1 MAKGKHKQQH
11 AARTQAAAP
20 APSKSPVSSGPAVA
34 RAKPGL
40 FFKRY
45 DWLAFGVTYVIA
57 QVFYLLTQA
66 PTVTL
71 EDSGELVT
79 GAANLGVPHPP
90 GYPLWTILGWIFTRI
105 FFFVEYWGHPN
116 PAWAVNCMSGFFGA
130 LCCATVALLVSH
142 SGRDL
147 LRTFRHEEDPEAAT
161 PVEKVISFSS
171 GVASGL
177 ILAFC
182 PFIWSQCTIAE
193 VYSINTFLHVLILTL
208 AYVWL
213 HRPYEDRLLYWL
225 AVIFGLTFTNCQP
238 IVLLTPGLM
247 LIFWA
252 VDRRLFR
259 DCLAAGLVIIGVVIL
274 LQLKFPQ
281 YAFRN
286 FERREFW
293 TIVSVL
299 LVLAP
304 VVIGVVARQIFSEWR
319 RVVPML
325 LFAMLGLSLFVYMPI
340 SSDFNPPI
348 NWGYP
353 RTFEGFRHAVTRGQY
368 QALSPALSPKAFVDQ
383 IVEFISELE
392 DQFPFPMPLL
402 AVVPIF
408 FFRQIWR
415 KHWTWLLGTLIGFVV
430 TGPGMMVLLNPAH
443 DIQSLFIA
451 QVQFIQATAIYAL
464 WVGYGFLFGLAFLE
478 RLLSGRSPAGQRRFW
493 LAPAIALTLLS
504 PLGLIW
510 QNWHDEEMIATKG
523 GLELRGHDFGW
534 QFGNYQL
541 CGAEAITRE
550 LKPGEKPLP
559 NPNFPPAMTT
569 NAVFYGGTDPGRFV
583 PTYMIYCPLV
593 RPDVML
599 ITQNA
604 LADNTYMNV
613 MRDLYGDQIWMP
625 TPQDANMA
633 FQQYVDDV
641 RAGRIPSNAAVT
653 FDKSGKVSVQ
663 GVQGVMEINGII
675 SRSIFEANKWRH
687 DFYVEESYVINW
699 MYPYLIPHGLILK
712 INKEPLSELTPEM
725 VKNDQD
731 FWAWYYER
739 LMNDRK
745 FQRDVVARKTF
756 SKLRC
761 AIAGV
766 YVFRRLMNDAEIAFR
781 QAVNMYPASPEA
793 NFRMADMYLQMGRF
807 AEAVQLLE
815 ANLAVDPKNDRI
827 TGFIG
832 QIKSMAQMNQR
843 ATQLQAQLSQG
854 SGTLDMVFEL
864 ATIYQRTGREQGFQ
878 DLSMQVLN
886 NSNIPPQAY
895 LKVAEL
901 ASNPPRWPLL
911 AEAYQRY
918 LQRQPSDPRGWLEL
932 ACAQVQMAQNDSA
945 LRSLRQA
952 VACGGEPL
960 KDMIRKDG
968 RLDPLRGLE
977 SFQKLVQSS
986 QQPFMPLPGLFSP

>member
-1 MAKGKHKQQH
+1 MAKAKQKQQNVSRPST
-11 AARTQAAAP
+11 AAR
-20 APSKSPVSSGPAVA
+20 PVAQPPTPLKRGP
-34 RAKPGL
+34 

-45 DWLAFGVTYVIA
+45 DWLACGVVYLIA

-105 FFFVEYWGHPN
+105 FFFMRYWDHPN

-147 LRTFRHEEDPEAAT
+147 LRTFRHEDDPEAAT
-161 PVEKVISFSS
+161 PAEKIISFSS

-182 PFIWSQCTIAE
+182 PFIWSQCVIAE
-193 VYSINTFLHVLILTL
+193 VYTINTFLHVLLLAL
-208 AYVWL
+208 AYAWL

-225 AVIFGLTFTNCQP
+225 AALFGLTFTNCQP
-238 IVLLTPGLM
+238 ITLLTPGLM

-252 VDRRLFR
+252 ADRRLFR
-259 DCLAAGLVIIGVVIL
+259 DCLAAGLAVMGAVIL
-274 LQLKFPQ
+274 LQLNFPQ
-281 YAFRN
+281 YAFGN
-286 FERREFW
+286 FVRREFW
-293 TIVSVL
+293 YTVGVL

-304 VVIGVVARQIFSEWR
+304 VIMWVFTRQIFSEWR
-319 RVVPML
+319 RLVPMI
-325 LFAMLGLSLFVYMPI
+325 LFALLGLSLFVYMPI

-368 QALSPALSPKAFVDQ
+368 QALSPALSPTAFVAQ

-392 DQFPFPMPLL
+392 NQFPFPLPLL

-408 FFRQIWR
+408 FFRSIWR
-415 KHWTWLLGTLIGFVV
+415 KHWPWLLGTLIGFGV

-451 QVQFIQATAIYAL
+451 QVQFIQSTAIYAL
-464 WVGYGFLFGLAFLE
+464 WVGYGFLFVLAFLE
-478 RLLSGRSPAGQRRFW
+478 RYFKRRFV
-493 LAPAIALTLLS
+493 LALALAITLLS

-510 QNWHDEEMIATKG
+510 QNWYDEEMIAATG

-550 LKPGEKPLP
+550 LKPGEAPLP
-559 NPNFPPAMTT
+559 NPSFPPAMTS

-613 MRDLYGDQIWMP
+613 MRDLYGDLIWMP
-625 TPQDANMA
+625 TPQDANLA
-633 FQQYVDDV
+633 FQKYVDDV
-641 RAGRIPSNAAVT
+641 RTGRIPSNAAVT
-653 FDKSGKVSVQ
+653 IDKSGKVSVQ

-687 DFYVEESYVINW
+687 GFYVEESYVINW
-699 MYPYLIPHGLILK
+699 MYPYLIPHGLIMK
-712 INKEPLSELTPEM
+712 INKEPLPKLTDEM

-745 FQRDVVARKTF
+745 FQRDIVARKTF

-766 YVFRRLMNDAEIAFR
+766 YVYRRLMDDAEIAFR
-781 QAVNMYPASPEA
+781 QAVNLYPASPEA

-807 AEAVQLLE
+807 ADALKLME
-815 ANLAVDPKNDRI
+815 ANLAVDPKNERI
-827 TGFIG
+827 TGFMG
-832 QIKSMAQMNQR
+832 QIKDMAQMSQR
-843 ATQLQAQLSQG
+843 ATQLQTQLSQG
-854 SGTLDMVFEL
+854 GGTLDMVFEL
-864 ATIYQRTGREQGFQ
+864 AAIYQRTGREQGFQ
-878 DLSMQVLN
+878 DLAMQVLN
-886 NSNIPPQAY
+886 NSNVPPQAY

-901 ASNPPRWPLL
+901 ASNPPRWSLL

-918 LQRQPSDPRGWLEL
+918 LQRQPGDPRGWLEM
-932 ACAQVQMAQNDSA
+932 ACAQVQMTQNDRA
-945 LRSLRQA
+945 LQSLRQA

-960 KDMIRKDG
+960 KDVIRKDN
-968 RLDPLRGLE
+968 RLDPLRGME

-986 QQPFMPLPGLFSP
+986 QQPFMPLPGLFAP